1 MFTSFRVLGLLTGI
15 AWLGAAGCSAV
26 STPQGPTPLTSDSPA
41 AMQVADLETHAV
53 HPQRKPEDKGYI
65 DGWFE
70 GEDIQLYYTKS
81 FFCAPLS
88 PTAPTPC
95 ELGAP
100 PVEAPRP
107 GQMRTIYAIAA
118 APAIAGLVDPE
129 TLSCRAGTPC
139 LNHPL
144 MIDASRIGGSPTAG
158 PAAHNH
164 IPSARGGG
172 WFHTVNIRVF
182 SLEAW
187 EQIAAAKT
195 LAKVRELQG
204 NPSTGRPDVIS
215 GDTAT
220 NIYFFIASWR

>member
-1 MFTSFRVLGLLTGI
+1 
-15 AWLGAAGCSAV
+15 
-26 STPQGPTPLTSDSPA
+26 
-41 AMQVADLETHAV
+41 MQVTGLDTHPV
-53 HPQRKPEDKGYI
+53 HPQQKPEDKGYI

-107 GQMRTIYAIAA
+107 GQMPTIYAIVA
-118 APAIAGLVDPE
+118 APPIAGLVDPE
-129 TLSCRAGTPC
+129 TLACRAGTPC

-144 MIDASRIGGSPTAG
+144 MIDASRIPGGSSTAG

-164 IPSARGGG
+164 ILSARGGG

-182 SLEAW
+182 SLAAW
-187 EQIAAAKT
+187 EKIAEEKT
-195 LAKVRELQG
+195 LAMVRTLQG
-204 NPSTGRPDVIS
+204 GDPVNGMPGIIS